1 MNTRGPAG
9 GGARLSADE
18 VRRVAR
24 LARLAISDEEVE
36 RCRDQLS
43 AVLAYVD
50 RLREVDLRG
59 PDGRPIDPLV
69 HVGDATNRL
78 ADDTPGAT
86 LASASLMRMAP
97 DAMPPYLRVPRVPG
111 GGGGA

>member
-1 MNTRGPAG
+1 MGAREPVS

-18 VRRVAR
+18 VRQVAR
-24 LARLAISDEEVE
+24 LARVAISGEEVE

-50 RLREVDLRG
+50 RLGEVDVRG
-59 PDGRPIDPLV
+59 PDGRLIDPLV

-86 LASASLMRMAP
+86 LATESLMRMAP
-97 DAMPPYLRVPRVPG
+97 DTMPPFVRVPRVLG
-111 GGGGA
+111 VGGGA